1 MTVTEGYYSFL
12 RDEIRPLL
20 PPVRGARVL
29 EIGCGAG
36 ETAAWLK
43 ATGVAGFVL
52 GLEIEPRVAEEARRK
67 LDEVIVGNAETAD
80 FGERRFDL
88 ILCLDVLEHMVDP
101 WGFLERVQK
110 HLDTGGTVIASIPNL
125 RNYRVLRSLVL
136 KGRFDYQDGGILDR
150 THLRFFTRSS
160 ACRLMETGRL
170 RLRTVI
176 GKEMQKTMQKRRYR
190 WIDRLTFGR
199 LHDFFVYQ
207 FLIAST
213 VDLPPG
219 GEKG

>member
-1 MTVTEGYYSFL
+1 VNVPEGYFSFL

-29 EIGCGAG
+29 EIGCGTG
-36 ETAAWLK
+36 ETSAWLK
-43 ATGVAGFVL
+43 AMGVAGSVV
-52 GLEIEPRVAEEARRK
+52 GVEIEPRVAAEARGR
-67 LDEVIVGNAETAD
+67 LDEVVVGNAETTD

-101 WGFLERVQK
+101 WRFLERVQM
-110 HLDTGGTVIASIPNL
+110 HLEPGGTVIASIPNL
-125 RNYRVLRSLVL
+125 RNYRVLKALVL
-136 KGRFDYQDGGILDR
+136 KGRFEYQDGGILDR
-150 THLRFFTRSS
+150 THLRFFTRNS

-170 RLRTVI
+170 RLRAVV
-176 GKEMQKTMQKRRYR
+176 GKTMRKKKYRR
-190 WIDRLTFGR
+190 IDRLTFGL

-207 FLIAST
+207 FLFAST

-219 GEKG
+219 LEAGG

>member
-29 EIGCGAG
+29 EIGCGTG

-43 ATGVAGFVL
+43 ANGVGGFVL

-67 LDEVIVGNAETAD
+67 LDEVIVGNAETVD

-110 HLDTGGTVIASIPNL
+110 HLDAGGTVIASIPNL
-125 RNYRVLRSLVL
+125 RNYRVLKSLVL

-160 ACRLMETGRL
+160 ACRLMETGGL
-170 RLRTVI
+170 RLRAVI
-176 GKEMQKTMQKRRYR
+176 GKMMRKRKYR

-199 LHDFFVYQ
+199 IHDFFVYQ

-213 VDLPPG
+213 VDLPPV
-219 GEKG
+219 GEKGR